1 MNPNELPLIFRRA
14 TRADVPDIVRL
25 LADDDLGQQR
35 ERYETPLPQVYYT
48 AFEEIDQDIH
58 NQLVVIEQNGA
69 IIGTLQLTFLPSL
82 SFQGGKRA
90 QIESVRVDGRFRGQ
104 GIGQKLFQWAIE
116 QAKQAGCHT
125 VQLTTHASRADA
137 HRFYQ
142 RLGFVPSHVGMK
154 LYLK

>member
-1 MNPNELPLIFRRA
+1 MNPNESLLTFRRA

-25 LADDDLGQQR
+25 LSDDDLGQQR
-35 ERYETPLPQVYYT
+35 ERCETPLPQVYYT

-104 GIGQKLFQWAIE
+104 GIGQKLCQWAIE
-116 QAKQAGCHT
+116 QARQAGCHT
-125 VQLTTHASRADA
+125 VQLTTNASRADA

-154 LYLK
+154 LHLH

>member
-1 MNPNELPLIFRRA
+1 MNPNESPLTFRRA
-14 TRADVPDIVRL
+14 ARADVPDIVRL

-35 ERYETPLPQVYYT
+35 ERYEIPLPQVYYT

-58 NQLVVIEQNGA
+58 NQLVIAEQNGA

-116 QAKQAGCHT
+116 QARQAGCHT
-125 VQLTTHASRADA
+125 VQLTTNASRADA

-154 LYLK
+154 LHLK

>member
-1 MNPNELPLIFRRA
+1 MNTSETALTFRRA

-58 NQLVVIEQNGA
+58 NQLVVVEQNGA

-104 GIGQKLFQWAIE
+104 GIGQKLCQWAIE
-116 QAKQAGCHT
+116 QARQAGCHT

-154 LYLK
+154 LHLH